1 MPSPKCCDALQSELP
16 ANLKTMP
23 SPMSR
28 RKARSWPSARAARSR
43 ITAAKAAVDREKT
56 VAITD
61 FDSATWGRNAK
72 TSAPRAQQARTAV
85 VGMRGTRGSRNLPAS
100 EPCNPPE
107 LEPTNPTTLVPCVA
121 NQAAKPRM
129 LKYGLSAAEIRE
141 EQRMEYARLGN
152 TGLMVSELCLGC
164 MTFGRE
170 TDEETSREIVGRFLD
185 AGGNFIDTA
194 DVYSKGISEEITG
207 RAIKGVRDDVV
218 LATKVFFPMGE
229 DPNEVG
235 LSRKHVTQ
243 GCEDSLR
250 RLGTDYIDLYQ
261 VHCWDSATPLK
272 ETLSA
277 LTDLV
282 RSGKVR
288 YIGVSNFTGW
298 QLVKSVCLSEANGLE
313 RFVCLQPQYSLVE
326 RNIEREILPI
336 CLEEGLGV
344 IPWSPLG
351 GGFLSGKYRR
361 EEEPPEGSRISE
373 AVASMEEHWD
383 RRATERNWA
392 ALDVVGRISEETDKS
407 YAQISLNW
415 LLRQDGVTAPI
426 IGARTLEQ
434 LEDNIS
440 ASGWELTSEQIEEL
454 SEASALEG

>member
-1 MPSPKCCDALQSELP
+1 
-16 ANLKTMP
+16 
-23 SPMSR
+23 
-28 RKARSWPSARAARSR
+28 
-43 ITAAKAAVDREKT
+43 
-56 VAITD
+56 
-61 FDSATWGRNAK
+61 
-72 TSAPRAQQARTAV
+72 
-85 VGMRGTRGSRNLPAS
+85 
-100 EPCNPPE
+100 
-107 LEPTNPTTLVPCVA
+107 
-121 NQAAKPRM
+121 
-129 LKYGLSAAEIRE
+129 
-141 EQRMEYARLGN
+141 MEYRRLGE

-170 TDEETSREIVGRFLD
+170 ASEEDSKRLVDRFLD

-194 DVYSKGISEEITG
+194 DVYSKGVSEEITG
-207 RAIKGVRDDVV
+207 RTIKGVRDDVV
-218 LATKVFFPMGE
+218 LATKVYFPMGE
-229 DPNEVG
+229 GPNDTG

-383 RRATERNWA
+383 RRATDRNWR
-392 ALDVVGRISEETDKS
+392 ALDVVGRISEETGKS

-434 LEDNIS
+434 LEDNIG
-440 ASGWELTSEQIEEL
+440 ASGWTLDEEQVEELTD
-454 SEASALEG
+454 ASALEDVYPYRFIRNAQRV

>member
-1 MPSPKCCDALQSELP
+1 L
-16 ANLKTMP
+16 
-23 SPMSR
+23 R
-28 RKARSWPSARAARSR
+28 RIS
-43 ITAAKAAVDREKT
+43 
-56 VAITD
+56 
-61 FDSATWGRNAK
+61 
-72 TSAPRAQQARTAV
+72 
-85 VGMRGTRGSRNLPAS
+85 
-100 EPCNPPE
+100 
-107 LEPTNPTTLVPCVA
+107 
-121 NQAAKPRM
+121 
-129 LKYGLSAAEIRE
+129 
-141 EQRMEYARLGN
+141 MEYRRLGD

-170 TDEETSREIVGRFLD
+170 ADEEDSKRLVDRFLE
-185 AGGNFIDTA
+185 AGGNVIDTA
-194 DVYSKGISEEITG
+194 DVYSKGVSEEITG

-218 LATKVFFPMGE
+218 LATKVYFPMGE
-229 DPNEVG
+229 GPNDAG

-261 VHCWDSATPLK
+261 VHCWDGATSLE

-282 RSGKVR
+282 RAGKVR

-298 QLVKSVCLSEANGLE
+298 QLMKSLGVGEANDFE

-326 RNIEREILPI
+326 RNIEREILPV
-336 CLEEGLGV
+336 CAREGLGV

-351 GGFLSGKYRR
+351 GGFLSAKYRR
-361 EEEPPEGSRISE
+361 SEEPPEGSRISE
-373 AVASMEEHWD
+373 AVESMEEYWD

-392 ALDVVGRISEETDKS
+392 TLDVVGRISEETGKS

-434 LEDNIS
+434 LEDNIG
-440 ASGWELTSEQIEEL
+440 ASGWELTEEQVNEL
-454 SEASALEG
+454 SEASALEDVYPYRFIRNAQRV

>member
-1 MPSPKCCDALQSELP
+1 
-16 ANLKTMP
+16 
-23 SPMSR
+23 
-28 RKARSWPSARAARSR
+28 
-43 ITAAKAAVDREKT
+43 
-56 VAITD
+56 
-61 FDSATWGRNAK
+61 
-72 TSAPRAQQARTAV
+72 
-85 VGMRGTRGSRNLPAS
+85 
-100 EPCNPPE
+100 
-107 LEPTNPTTLVPCVA
+107 
-121 NQAAKPRM
+121 
-129 LKYGLSAAEIRE
+129 
-141 EQRMEYARLGN
+141 MEHRHLGH

-170 TDEETSREIVGRFLD
+170 TDDGDSREIVGRFLE

-194 DVYSKGISEEITG
+194 DVYSKGVSEEITG
-207 RAIKGVRDDVV
+207 RAIKGLRDDVV

-229 DPNEVG
+229 GPNDTG

-261 VHCWDSATPLK
+261 VHCWDGVTPLE

-298 QLVKSVCLSEANGLE
+298 QLMKSVCMSEATGLE

-361 EEEPPEGSRISE
+361 DEELPEGSRISE
-373 AVASMEEHWD
+373 AVESMEEHWD
-383 RRATERNWA
+383 RRATARNWA
-392 ALDVVGRISEETDKS
+392 ALDVVGRISEETGKS

-415 LLRQDGVTAPI
+415 LLRQNGVTAPI

-434 LEDNIS
+434 LEDNIG
-440 ASGWELTSEQIEEL
+440 ASGWKLTSEQVEEL
-454 SEASALEG
+454 SEASALEEVYPYRFIRNAQRV

>member
-1 MPSPKCCDALQSELP
+1 
-16 ANLKTMP
+16 
-23 SPMSR
+23 
-28 RKARSWPSARAARSR
+28 
-43 ITAAKAAVDREKT
+43 
-56 VAITD
+56 
-61 FDSATWGRNAK
+61 
-72 TSAPRAQQARTAV
+72 
-85 VGMRGTRGSRNLPAS
+85 
-100 EPCNPPE
+100 
-107 LEPTNPTTLVPCVA
+107 
-121 NQAAKPRM
+121 
-129 LKYGLSAAEIRE
+129 
-141 EQRMEYARLGN
+141 MEYRRLGD

-170 TDEETSREIVGRFLD
+170 ASEEDSKRLVDRFLD

-194 DVYSKGISEEITG
+194 DVYSKGVSEEITG

-218 LATKVFFPMGE
+218 LATKVYFPMGE
-229 DPNEVG
+229 GPNDTG

-426 IGARTLEQ
+426 IGACTLEQ
-434 LEDNIS
+434 LEDNLG
-440 ASGWELTSEQIEEL
+440 ASGWTLDEEQVEEL
-454 SEASALEG
+454 SDASSLEDVYPYRFIRNAQRV

>member
-1 MPSPKCCDALQSELP
+1 MVY
-16 ANLKTMP
+16 
-23 SPMSR
+23 R
-28 RKARSWPSARAARSR
+28 
-43 ITAAKAAVDREKT
+43 
-56 VAITD
+56 
-61 FDSATWGRNAK
+61 
-72 TSAPRAQQARTAV
+72 
-85 VGMRGTRGSRNLPAS
+85 
-100 EPCNPPE
+100 
-107 LEPTNPTTLVPCVA
+107 
-121 NQAAKPRM
+121 
-129 LKYGLSAAEIRE
+129 
-141 EQRMEYARLGN
+141 RLGD

-170 TDEETSREIVGRFLD
+170 ASEEDSKRLVDRFLE

-194 DVYSKGISEEITG
+194 DVYSKGVSEEITG
-207 RAIKGVRDDVV
+207 RAIKGARDDVV
-218 LATKVFFPMGE
+218 LATKVYFPMGE
-229 DPNEVG
+229 GPNDTG

-361 EEEPPEGSRISE
+361 EEELPEGSRISE

-383 RRATERNWA
+383 RRATDRNWR
-392 ALDVVGRISEETDKS
+392 ALDVVGRISEETGKS

-434 LEDNIS
+434 LEDNLG
-440 ASGWELTSEQIEEL
+440 ASGWTLDEEQVEEF
-454 SEASALEG
+454 SDASALEDVYPYRFIRNAQRV